1 MKDIQSELDYRRIN
15 IKKVGVKT
23 ISYPITVLDKA
34 RKCQHTVATVN
45 MYVNLPHR
53 FKGTHMSRFVEI
65 LNRFHGQIDLGGF
78 HHILEEMKER
88 LEAEAAHV
96 EMGFI
101 YFLPRKQNPESL
113 NTCRYECRMHGS
125 LAQSDDLEFQF
136 TVPVSLPLKEMVV
149 SGLPR
154 SLGHW
159 GHAVVAVRFRHFI
172 WIEDIITLVERAI
185 EQVIGQEQEQ
195 NSQDLQ
201 GTLSVESLTRHVGV
215 CLAELSALKWFSV
228 TVENL
233 FEGYSTFA
241 TTSYSS

>member
-1 MKDIQSELDYRRIN
+1 MKDIQSELDHRRIN

-34 RKCQHTVATVN
+34 RKRQHTVATVN

-96 EMGFI
+96 EMSFV
-101 YFLPRKQNPESL
+101 YFLPRKQNPEIL
-113 NTCRYECRMHGS
+113 NACRYECRMHGS
-125 LAQSDDLEFQF
+125 LEQSDDLEFQI
-136 TVPVSLPLKEMVV
+136 TVPVSLPLKEMVA

-154 SLGHW
+154 SRGHW

-195 NSQDLQ
+195 SHQDLQ
-201 GTLSVESLTRHVGV
+201 GSLSVESLTRHVGAR
-215 CLAELSALKWFSV
+215 LAELSALKWFSV
-228 TVENL
+228 RVENL

>member
-1 MKDIQSELDYRRIN
+1 MKDIQSELDHRRIN

-34 RKCQHTVATVN
+34 RKRQHTVATVN

-53 FKGTHMSRFVEI
+53 FKGTHMSRFIEI

-96 EMGFI
+96 EMAFA
-101 YFLPRKQNPESL
+101 YFLPKKQNPEGL
-113 NTCRYECRMHGS
+113 NSCRYECRMHGS
-125 LAQSDDLEFQF
+125 LDQSDDLEFQF
-136 TVPVSLPLKEMVV
+136 TVPVSLPLKKK
-149 SGLPR
+149 SGTGLPR

-159 GHAVVAVRFRHFI
+159 GHTVVAVRFRRFI
-172 WIEDIITLVERAI
+172 WIEDIITLVEEAI
-185 EQVIGQEQEQ
+185 TQVLDQGQGE
-195 NSQDLQ
+195 NSQEVQ
-201 GTLSVESLTRHVGV
+201 GSLSVESLTRQVGSS
-215 CLAELSALKWFSV
+215 LAGLSALKWFSV

-241 TTSYSS
+241 TTSCSS

>member
-1 MKDIQSELDYRRIN
+1 MKDIQSELDHRRIN

-34 RKCQHTVATVN
+34 RKRQHTVATVN

-96 EMGFI
+96 EMAFV
-101 YFLPRKQNPESL
+101 YFLPRKQNPEIL
-113 NTCRYECRMHGS
+113 NASPYECRMHGS
-125 LAQSDDLEFQF
+125 LDRSDDLEFQF
-136 TVPVSLPLKEMVV
+136 TVPVSLPLKAMVA

-154 SLGHW
+154 SRGHW

-172 WIEDIITLVERAI
+172 WIEDIITLVELAI

-195 NSQDLQ
+195 SNQDLH
-201 GTLSVESLTRHVGV
+201 GSLSVESLTRHVGAR
-215 CLAELSALKWFSV
+215 LAELSALKWFSV
-228 TVENL
+228 RIENL
-233 FEGYSTFA
+233 SEGYSTFA

>member
-1 MKDIQSELDYRRIN
+1 MKDIQSELDNRRIN

-34 RKCQHTVATVN
+34 RKRQHTVATVN

-53 FKGTHMSRFVEI
+53 FKGTHMSRFIEI
-65 LNRFHGQIDLGGF
+65 LNRFHGQIDLGSF
-78 HHILEEMKER
+78 HHILEEMKDR
-88 LEAEAAHV
+88 LDAEAAHV
-96 EMGFI
+96 EMVFA
-101 YFLPRKQNPESL
+101 YFLPRKQHPEMF
-113 NTCRYECRMHGS
+113 NACRYECRMHGS
-125 LAQSDDLEFQF
+125 LDQSDDLEFQF
-136 TVPVSLPLKEMVV
+136 TVPVLLPVKEMAV

-154 SLGHW
+154 SRGHW
-159 GHAVVAVRFRHFI
+159 GHALVAVRFRRFI

-185 EQVIGQEQEQ
+185 GQVIGQEREQ
-195 NSQDLQ
+195 SSQDLQ
-201 GTLSVESLTRHVGV
+201 GSLSVESLTRQIGSH
-215 CLAELSALKWFSV
+215 LAELAALKWFSV

>member
-1 MKDIQSELDYRRIN
+1 MKDIQSELDHRRIN

-34 RKCQHTVATVN
+34 RKRQHTVATVN

-53 FKGTHMSRFVEI
+53 FKGTHMSRFIEI
-65 LNRFHGQIDLGGF
+65 LNRFHGRIDLGSF
-78 HHILEEMKER
+78 HHILEEMKDR

-96 EMGFI
+96 EMVFA
-101 YFLPRKQNPESL
+101 YFLPRKQHPVMFNA
-113 NTCRYECRMHGS
+113 CRYECRMHGS
-125 LAQSDDLEFQF
+125 LDQSDDLEFQF
-136 TVPVSLPLKEMVV
+136 TVPVLLPVKEMAV

-154 SLGHW
+154 SRGHW
-159 GHAVVAVRFRHFI
+159 GHAVVAVRFRRFI

-185 EQVIGQEQEQ
+185 EQVIGQEREQ
-195 NSQDLQ
+195 SSNDLQ
-201 GTLSVESLTRHVGV
+201 GSLSVESVTRQIGAH
-215 CLAELSALKWFSV
+215 LAELAALKWFSV

>member
-53 FKGTHMSRFVEI
+53 FKGTHMSRFIEI

-96 EMGFI
+96 EMGFT
-101 YFLPRKQNPESL
+101 YFLPGKQKPESL

-136 TVPVSLPLKEMVV
+136 TVPVSLPLKETVV

-195 NSQDLQ
+195 GSQDLQ
-201 GTLSVESLTRHVGV
+201 GTLSVESLTRQLGL

>member
-1 MKDIQSELDYRRIN
+1 MKDIQSELDHRRIN

-34 RKCQHTVATVN
+34 RTRQHTVATVN

-53 FKGTHMSRFVEI
+53 FKGTHMSRFIEI

-96 EMGFI
+96 EMAFT
-101 YFLPRKQNPESL
+101 YFMPRTQSPKSL
-113 NTCRYECRMHGS
+113 NSCRYECRMHGS
-125 LAQSDDLEFQF
+125 LELIDDLEFQF
-136 TVPVSLPLKEMVV
+136 TVPVSLPLKEMAI

-159 GHAVVAVRFRHFI
+159 GHAVVAVRFRHFV
-172 WIEDIITLVERAI
+172 WIEDIISLVELAI
-185 EQVIGQEQEQ
+185 DQVIGQEQEHS
-195 NSQDLQ
+195 SQDLQ
-201 GTLSVESLTRHVGV
+201 GSLSVESLTRHVGAR
-215 CLAELSALKWFSV
+215 LAELSALKWFSV

-233 FEGYSTFA
+233 FEGYSTSA
-241 TTSYSS
+241 TTTYSS

>member
-1 MKDIQSELDYRRIN
+1 MKDIQSELDHRRIN

-34 RKCQHTVATVN
+34 RKRQHTVATVN

-53 FKGTHMSRFVEI
+53 FKGTHMSRFIEI
-65 LNRFHGQIDLGGF
+65 LNRFHGRIDLGSF

-96 EMGFI
+96 EMVFA
-101 YFLPRKQNPESL
+101 YFLPRRQSPEMF
-113 NTCRYECRMHGS
+113 NACRYECRMHGS
-125 LAQSDDLEFQF
+125 LHHSDDLEFQF
-136 TVPVSLPLKEMVV
+136 TVPVLLPMKEMAV

-154 SLGHW
+154 SRGHW
-159 GHAVVAVRFRHFI
+159 GHAVVAVRFRRFI

-185 EQVIGQEQEQ
+185 EQVIGQEREQ
-195 NSQDLQ
+195 SSGDLQ
-201 GTLSVESLTRHVGV
+201 GSLSVESLTRQIGAH
-215 CLAELSALKWFSV
+215 LAELAELKWFSV
-228 TVENL
+228 RVENL